1 MAGNGDHLIL
11 CAECDHNSIHVILE
25 DWANGDFDR
34 DKEKQ
39 CVVQWLT
46 GQLLT
51 NDDDGQST
59 ACDCFQSDPFPAA
72 EWPEMKN
79 NNRRY
84 FYYRALA
91 KKLGATGRH
100 TRAKL
105 PVAACLVKRI
115 AQMYPDARGA
125 ATKVRFRKR
134 AREEEGKT
142 AVACSQ
148 CVVHTLDRTL
158 EPPTDPPLLL

>member
-1 MAGNGDHLIL
+1 MMKMVNRPRIRVL
-11 CAECDHNSIHVILE
+11 
-25 DWANGDFDR
+25 
-34 DKEKQ
+34 
-39 CVVQWLT
+39 
-46 GQLLT
+46 
-51 NDDDGQST
+51 
-59 ACDCFQSDPFPAA
+59 FQSDPPFPAA

-134 AREEEGKT
+134 AREEEGGK
-142 AVACSQ
+142 Q
-148 CVVHTLDRTL
+148 LLPVHSAWFT
-158 EPPTDPPLLL
+158 PLIGL